1 MRAST
6 AIAAI
11 LGVCAGSGC
20 AASHAQGLQVAP
32 ISVQLEPGQR
42 STTLTIANQNNVPVS
57 VQLRAF
63 VWDQNSPDDA
73 LTPTSDLAVSPPI
86 TEVGAGQTQLFRL
99 LLRRPATGKEASYRL
114 LFDQLPNTGDA
125 ASPGIKVLL
134 RLSVPVFVEP
144 ANPVTRDIAWR
155 VTAGPH
161 PILVGTNRG
170 SGHIRLVNPAITR
183 PDGQKLALQPERTP
197 YILPGAERSWTI
209 HDGSQLRPGSKV
221 HLTAISD
228 LGPVD
233 ALVDV
238 APP

>member
-1 MRAST
+1 MRPT
-6 AIAAI
+6 TVIAAL
-11 LGVCAGSGC
+11 LGLCAGFGC
-20 AASHAQGLQVAP
+20 ATSQAQGLQVAP
-32 ISVQLEPGQR
+32 ISVQFEPGQR
-42 STTLTIANQNNVPVS
+42 STTLTIANQNSVPVS

-63 VWDQNSPDDA
+63 MWDQNSPDDA
-73 LTPTSDLAVSPPI
+73 LTPTNDLAVSPPI

-114 LFDQLPNTGDA
+114 LFDQLPNTGDTTT
-125 ASPGIKVLL
+125 PGIKVLL

-144 ANPVTRDIAWR
+144 ANPVTRNIAWR

-161 PILVGTNRG
+161 PTLVGTNRG